1 MQILRNF
8 FKVMTHSCSVNRSK
22 RIVYWKPLKVIN
34 SQNIASRLAV
44 PWKDLNKFDLI
55 KEELALKCMID
66 KQNTGKSILYN

>member
-8 FKVMTHSCSVNRSK
+8 FKVMTYSCSVNRSK

-44 PWKDLNKFDLI
+44 PWKDLI

-66 KQNTGKSILYN
+66 QQNTGKSILYN